1 MAKINILS
9 KDIYNKIAA
18 GEVVEKP
25 ASVVKELVENSIDAG
40 ATNISIDIVSGGI
53 ERIKVSDNGS
63 GIGYDDFDKVFLAH
77 ATSKIRTLDDL
88 SFIGTLG
95 FRGEALSSIASVSNI
110 TLSSKVECASEGYQV
125 KVSGGEMGDITPIGA
140 TTGTYILVEDLFF
153 NIPARKKFLR
163 KPKLEEN
170 DITNYISR
178 LILANPNVSFRYTAD
193 NKIVYQSFGTGLYDA
208 IYAVYGKSIVDNI
221 FEVQFERGDF
231 KFSGYLGKPT
241 FSKPNRTYQTL
252 IINGRYIINQS
263 ISTAVYKAYE
273 NFLMKGNFPFFVL
286 NLEIPL
292 DKVDVNVHPNKLEVK
307 FEDSNSVF
315 GIVYSE
321 IAKILY
327 SINNTK
333 KLSDNEEETTV
344 DNSKLIHL
352 SEDFGS
358 QYGKTLPSDNLSND
372 DEIKEVTISGDM
384 EYEVNKTEQELE
396 TLKNDPQNIGNENV
410 IIPYSSS
417 STLSFKVAQ
426 NKDFIEENYTSLNDD
441 NLVQNT
447 FENTLDNLYKNE
459 SNNENSDH
467 NNKTTSTQETFLS
480 HDYRIVGTLFD
491 TYILIEKDNKLLLID
506 QHAGHERLMYDT
518 FTKELEN
525 KEVAIQPLM
534 IPYVLETNYS
544 EATFI
549 NDNIDTIRELG
560 YEIEEFGVNSFKVS
574 TIPLLFENVNIE
586 DIFDEILSDIDNK
599 LVLSKNS
606 TIKDYI
612 AKKSCKSAVKGN
624 MHLSDNEIN
633 ELVSKLYMPNQVLLC
648 PHGRPVMVEVTKKD
662 IEKWFKRIV

>member
-1 MAKINILS
+1 MSKINILS

-40 ATNISIDIVSGGI
+40 ATNISIDIISGGI
-53 ERIKVSDNGS
+53 DRIKVSDNGC
-63 GIGYDDFDKVFLAH
+63 GIELDDFDKVFMAH
-77 ATSKIRTLDDL
+77 ATSKVKTLDDL
-88 SFIGTLG
+88 SQIGTLG
-95 FRGEALSSIASVSNI
+95 FRGEALSSIASVSNV
-110 TLSSKVECASEGYQV
+110 TLASKVDGASEGYQV
-125 KVSGGEMGDITPIGA
+125 KVQGGEMGEITPIGA

-170 DITNYISR
+170 DITNYVAR
-178 LILANPNVSFRYTAD
+178 LILANPNISFRYTAN
-193 NKIVYQSFGTGLYDA
+193 NKIVYQSFGSGLYDA
-208 IYAVYGKSIVDNI
+208 IYAIYGKSIVDNI
-221 FEVQFERGDF
+221 FETKFEKGDF

-252 IINGRYIINQS
+252 IINGRYVINQT
-263 ISTAVYKAYE
+263 ISTAIYKAYE

-292 DKVDVNVHPNKLEVK
+292 DKVDVNVHPNKLEIK

-321 IAKILY
+321 IAQILY

-333 KLSDNEEETTV
+333 KLITEVEEEDV
-344 DNSKLIHL
+344 IDSSKLVEL
-352 SEDFGS
+352 SKEVGS
-358 QYGKTLPSDNLSND
+358 QYNTSNETNMSNTD
-372 DEIKEVTISGDM
+372 DADEEIKEVSLGDNI

-396 TLKNDPQNIGNENV
+396 ELKNNVQNNSNENV
-410 IIPYSSS
+410 VIPFSSAS
-417 STLSFKVAQ
+417 SLSFKIEQ
-426 NKDFIEENYTSLNDD
+426 NKDNLFDSYTSIDSAKEESSDYDINDISTM
-441 NLVQNT
+441 QT
-447 FENTLDNLYKNE
+447 GYKINA
-459 SNNENSDH
+459 
-467 NNKTTSTQETFLS
+467 TQSSFVDKS
-480 HDYRIVGTLFD
+480 FRIVGALFD
-491 TYILIEKDNKLLLID
+491 TYIIVEKDDKLLLID
-506 QHAGHERLMYDT
+506 QHAGHERLMYDK

-525 KEVAIQPLM
+525 KEVAVQPLM

-549 NDNIDTIRELG
+549 NNNIETIRELG
-560 YEIEEFGVNSFKVS
+560 YEIEEFGVNSFKIS
-574 TIPLLFENVNIE
+574 TAPLLFENVNI
-586 DIFDEILSDIDNK
+586 DVIFDEILSDIDNN

-624 MHLSDNEIN
+624 MHLSQNEIE
-633 ELVSKLYMPNQVLLC
+633 ELVSRLNEPNQILLC